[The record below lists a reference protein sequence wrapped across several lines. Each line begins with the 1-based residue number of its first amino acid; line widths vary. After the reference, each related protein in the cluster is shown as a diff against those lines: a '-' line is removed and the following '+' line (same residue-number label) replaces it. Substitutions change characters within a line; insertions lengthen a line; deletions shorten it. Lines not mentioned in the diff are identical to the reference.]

1 MSIFFF
7 DLLQDFFDGKLFKRY
22 FPAVVLFGPPLS
34 GSGIPILF
42 VAGLQRAI
50 EYVLSL
56 PGEIL
61 QEVLGGRK
69 EAFSET
75 EDEGVFLE
83 KGDEVFEVLELVKEI
98 EQMLGSQPSV
108 AG

>member
-1 MSIFFF
+1 M
-7 DLLQDFFDGKLFKRY
+7 
-22 FPAVVLFGPPLS
+22 FGPPLS